1 MPGASAGH
9 QHGDTRDGDRLCA
22 HGVKP
27 KEESGHAQ
35 LWLAHPWLLGGVV
48 FLYFYFCCVP
58 LPEPGLPSY
67 HLETLIK
74 DKPLAVFFR
83 AVSMYL

>member
-1 MPGASAGH
+1 MGTGCVPAG
-9 QHGDTRDGDRLCA
+9 QTKGRVWLCPA
-22 HGVKP
+22 
-27 KEESGHAQ
+27 
-35 LWLAHPWLLGGVV
+35 LACSPLAARGII

-67 HLETLIK
+67 HTDTLIK
-74 DKPLAVFFR
+74 DKPLAAFFR